1 MAVAKTIEITSTST
15 VGFDDA
21 IKQGIARASK
31 TVDNVSSAWVKD
43 QEVEVSAGAIV
54 EYRVRLALTFL
65 LKD

>member
-1 MAVAKTIEITSTST
+1 MPVAKTIEITSTSS

-21 IKQGIARASK
+21 IRIGIARASK

-43 QEVEVSAGAIV
+43 QEVEVSGGQV
-54 EYRVRLALTFL
+54 TQYRVRLAVTFL